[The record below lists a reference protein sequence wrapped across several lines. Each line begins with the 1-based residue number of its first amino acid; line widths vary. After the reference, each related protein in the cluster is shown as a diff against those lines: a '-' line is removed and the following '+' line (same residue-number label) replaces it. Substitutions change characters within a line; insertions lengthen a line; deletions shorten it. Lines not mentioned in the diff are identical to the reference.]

1 MTEKRCLKSKFSIMK
16 VFGILFLLLM
26 STITVQ
32 AAANP
37 LAKMP
42 TKDGKVLHKVGDLTE
57 MIFLRRS
64 ILPKLL
70 LVPKVLIRKLQ
81 GSKRTPINMKRIIMQ
96 AIKLRRYL
104 REQLKLR

>member
-1 MTEKRCLKSKFSIMK
+1 M
-16 VFGILFLLLM
+16 LLM

-42 TKDGKVLHKVGDLTE
+42 TKDGKVLHKIGGSYGGDFLT
-57 MIFLRRS
+57 RS